1 MSPLSS
7 ASRRPRTRLAAA
19 VALLALGISPYVVA
33 QEPDATPNEG
43 VAEEFVRAMW
53 SNVAP
58 EWKARLKQDE
68 TQAACSRFRDNPPS
82 DIAASILA
90 REAATIVLPK
100 DGQVLGSWENGEKI
114 SLSGHGGRFSDGP
127 DTVNGGNCYAC
138 HQMAPS
144 ELSFGTLG
152 PSLTGYGKL
161 RNFDPEAAKET
172 YAKIYNSQAT
182 VVCSHMPRFGA
193 HGFLTEQQI
202 KDVTAYLFD
211 PESPVNK

>member
-1 MSPLSS
+1 MVECSMSPLSS

-100 DGQVLGSWENGEKI
+100 DG
-114 SLSGHGGRFSDGP
+114 H
-127 DTVNGGNCYAC
+127 
-138 HQMAPS
+138 
-144 ELSFGTLG
+144 
-152 PSLTGYGKL
+152 
-161 RNFDPEAAKET
+161 
-172 YAKIYNSQAT
+172 
-182 VVCSHMPRFGA
+182 
-193 HGFLTEQQI
+193 
-202 KDVTAYLFD
+202 
-211 PESPVNK
+211 